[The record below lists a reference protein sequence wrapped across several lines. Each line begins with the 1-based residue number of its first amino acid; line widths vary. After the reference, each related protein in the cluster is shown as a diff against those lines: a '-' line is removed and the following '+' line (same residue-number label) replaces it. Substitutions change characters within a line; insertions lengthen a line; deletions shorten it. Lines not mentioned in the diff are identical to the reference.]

1 MIWLTLFA
9 IAMAHVEATIVV
21 HLRSLYYPD
30 NPLQIFPLALLS
42 PRDQAI
48 ELVREAA
55 TLVMIVTVALL
66 AERQGTRR
74 FAAVLYIFGLW
85 DLFYYLWLKLMIG
98 WPAAW
103 LEWDVL
109 FLIPW
114 PWFGP
119 WLAPAAI
126 ALMFALWGASVLR
139 QTRTV
144 IWPLRA
150 IALFS
155 LGAVAGVASFL
166 APALPLLD
174 GGPQAFRDFAPQ
186 RFPWPLYVGGLV
198 LMGVGLWLGRLADGP
213 ER

>member
-1 MIWLTLFA
+1 
-9 IAMAHVEATIVV
+9 MAHVEAAIVV

-30 NPLQIFPLALLS
+30 NPLRIFPLALLS
-42 PRDQAI
+42 PRDHAI
-48 ELVREAA
+48 ELAREAA
-55 TLVMIVTVALL
+55 TLLMIVAVALL
-66 AERQGTRR
+66 AERHGPRR

-119 WLAPAAI
+119 WLAAAAI
-126 ALMFALWGASVLR
+126 ALMFVTRGASVLR
-139 QTRTV
+139 QPRRW
-144 IWPLRA
+144 ILSRRA

-166 APALPLLD
+166 APAVSLLR
-174 GGPQAFRDFAPQ
+174 GGARAFREFTPQ
-186 RFPWPLYVGGLV
+186 WFPWWLYVGGLV
-198 LMGVGLWLGRLADGP
+198 LMAAGLWLGRLADGP
-213 ER
+213 DGCGAEADGRG